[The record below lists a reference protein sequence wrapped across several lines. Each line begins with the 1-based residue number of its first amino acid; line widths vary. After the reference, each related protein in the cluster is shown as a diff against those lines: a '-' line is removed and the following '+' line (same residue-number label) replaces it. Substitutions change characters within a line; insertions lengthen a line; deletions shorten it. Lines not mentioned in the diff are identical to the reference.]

1 MGLSEKETGDEEDNA
16 GEGEEDEEGGRRA
29 NLYRLFD
36 SIHFDPSM
44 AMTYLFQCK
53 KMEFLRY
60 IGDRLFSFPTLEV
73 DSHLPQLLH
82 LSLHFPDVQAAVL
95 PYLISRSHESVDFSL
110 RLIWLLDSFK
120 ENPKTSQI
128 REIIIADE
136 TKRLKRNRIKRP
148 THVRSRSDA
157 TGLILLNGSSMTLSH
172 FKQKPTLGNLASGK
186 AFDNGCICFETR
198 LATVNHLKGRGEIP
212 CACGAPRF
220 AAQIQFIQA
229 LTNIGTSLALIPI
242 KEDRTKRLW
251 ADLSSINM
259 NLPARVWLP
268 IYSSERPHYVVRIPV
283 QNATVLNSKD
293 KAPYIIY
300 VEVVEVPD
308 LGNSPT
314 PLKIKSSLRH
324 VRSEE
329 RLMELE
335 PPCGDSPGPNSSS
348 SSISNITPPH
358 FSVDSISLHSFKD
371 DFEDVWS
378 ADIGEEELLMGYHS
392 GSMDTMSQISVDSMG
407 YKEPP
412 PILATDIRK
421 RLEESVEELK
431 SSKKF
436 PHDPNDPSAS
446 VLKETWAEKTEKIK
460 MLSPYG
466 HQQNWQLLSVIVKCG
481 DDLRQ
486 EHLAYQILEMLDRI
500 WKRERVKLWVK
511 PYRILVLSDNCG
523 MIEPIWNT
531 VSLHQVKKQSKKTLL
546 NYFISEFGDFNSE
559 GFLTAQ
565 HNFVRSCAGYCI
577 VSYLLQL
584 KDRHNGN
591 ILLDNQGHLIHI
603 DFNFILSHSPQ
614 NLGFENSPF
623 KLTTEFVDVMGGRD
637 GEMFHFLKTLILQG
651 LIAVKKHHEQ
661 IMSLVN
667 IMRTVCK
674 FDRRNI
680 S

>member
-136 TKRLKRNRIKRP
+136 TKRFEKKSNQKAYSCPFTNQHWGTLPLEKPLIMVAFVLK
-148 THVRSRSDA
+148 
-157 TGLILLNGSSMTLSH
+157 
-172 FKQKPTLGNLASGK
+172 
-186 AFDNGCICFETR
+186 TR

-335 PPCGDSPGPNSSS
+335 PPCGDSP
-348 SSISNITPPH
+348 
-358 FSVDSISLHSFKD
+358 DSISLHSFKD

-421 RLEESVEELK
+421 RLEESKPGRKRRRKLRCFHLMAINK
-431 SSKKF
+431 
-436 PHDPNDPSAS
+436 
-446 VLKETWAEKTEKIK
+446 
-460 MLSPYG
+460 
-466 HQQNWQLLSVIVKCG
+466 NWQLLSVIVKCG

-623 KLTTEFVDVMGGRD
+623 KLTTEFVDVMGG
-637 GEMFHFLKTLILQG
+637 L
-651 LIAVKKHHEQ
+651 KKHHEQ

-667 IMRTVCK
+667 IMRTGSPLPC
-674 FDRRNI
+674 FSSSSSAIENLRNRFHMSFTDTQLNDLVDSMVEQSI
-680 S
+680 NSLTTKLYDGYQYFTNGIL